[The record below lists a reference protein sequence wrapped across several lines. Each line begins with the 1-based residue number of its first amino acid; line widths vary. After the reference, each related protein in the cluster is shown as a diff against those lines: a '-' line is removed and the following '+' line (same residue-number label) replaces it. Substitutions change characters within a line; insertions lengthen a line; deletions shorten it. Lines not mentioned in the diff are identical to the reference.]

1 MIPEG
6 LGRLTSL
13 SFVLGVGRLAK
24 KKALVQQMESI
35 KALSRVD
42 VLCLDK
48 TGTITTGELKVKHIV
63 PISDQYTREMI
74 CDIMGSF
81 AFLVDDI
88 NPTQKALMN
97 YFTKNDKYHK
107 KSEVPFSSER
117 KYRAITFDDDRS
129 FVLGAP
135 EFLTDN

>member
-1 MIPEG
+1 
-6 LGRLTSL
+6 
-13 SFVLGVGRLAK
+13 
-24 KKALVQQMESI
+24 
-35 KALSRVD
+35 
-42 VLCLDK
+42 
-48 TGTITTGELKVKHIV
+48 
-63 PISDQYTREMI
+63 MI

-135 EFLTDN
+135 EFLTDNKEILDQVSILNLDYVYYY